1 MTNLIKIRE
10 NTKKRNEE
18 NNLKNYKIPSG
29 TFLITKMLKEQNIR
43 FIIILSEYMGISEEE
58 KRDLLNK
65 FVKIN
70 YICPKIVSHNKYLK
84 NIDLKK

>member
-10 NTKKRNEE
+10 NTKKRNED

-29 TFLITKMLKEQNIR
+29 TFLITKMLKQQNIR
-43 FIIILSEYMGISEEE
+43 LIITLSEYMSISEEE
-58 KRDLLNK
+58 KKDLLTK

-70 YICPKIVSHNKYLK
+70 YLCPKIVSHNKYLK